1 MDEYQ
6 VLSFMFYQLWK
17 IWVRQTI
24 TFERLIVVITVEKNV
39 YENSY
44 RITKPGET
52 HIAGGLQELEWASR
66 DELRAEW

>member
-1 MDEYQ
+1 MSKTDHD
-6 VLSFMFYQLWK
+6 LWK
-17 IWVRQTI
+17 TNCSYYCRK
-24 TFERLIVVITVEKNV
+24 KNV

-44 RITKPGET
+44 RITKPGES